1 MSQSHDPEM
10 VGLFLDEV
18 EEQLQFLEEGILRLE
33 QKGDDPE
40 VIQTVFRVAHTLK
53 GSSAVMG
60 FEEMKHLT
68 HEMENVLDKI
78 RNNAIKIDMELI
90 NLLFLCLDAL
100 RALKVD
106 FVKDRD
112 HIKTDVSEM
121 VGLLKWQLEDKL
133 GEKTEHTGAEQ
144 AIIETEEASIA
155 HVFILSEDQRNQI
168 EEALRSGFYIYSVHI
183 SLVPEAQLK
192 IVRACVALNY
202 LNEQGVV
209 VDTYPNLTVESHT
222 EESSF
227 YYLLISVQPI
237 KELESSIFKDLLEVE
252 SVQVMPFSLE
262 LQKVQKMKEDPKI
275 EKLDLVKEA
284 PNTEVKL
291 EAGKEV
297 EPLKSNKVSQT
308 VRVDIERL
316 EKMMNLVGELVIE
329 QTRIALVGSQLY
341 SRYPSDMAVDDLVGI
356 SNHISRVINELQ
368 EGVMKARMLPI
379 QQLFNRFPRMVRDL
393 SQTLGKEVT
402 LVLEGG
408 ETEMDRTI
416 IEDITDPLIHLI
428 RNAVDHGIEE
438 TSLRG
443 EMGKPKNGLLKIRA
457 YHQENHVYISIED
470 DGKGI
475 DPEKMKESA
484 VKKRLITPIEADGM
498 NAYQAIQLIF
508 AAGFSTAQEI
518 SDISGRGVGM
528 DIVKSHIEKLNGI
541 IDVSSTVG
549 KGTHF
554 QIKLPLTLAIL
565 TGLLVKIGEEI
576 YALPMNNVL
585 EIIRKPASEVEFI
598 KNQAVVVI
606 RERVL
611 PLVWLHDNFGI
622 PRPDISGSG
631 HIFVVILGMAEKR
644 IGLVVDALLGNQE
657 IVVKPLGS
665 YMGKVEGFSG
675 ATILGDGSVACILD
689 VVGIS
694 KLAGAQRLIDTEV

>member
-18 EEQLQFLEEGILRLE
+18 EEQLQFLEEGILTLE
-33 QKGDDPE
+33 QKGEDPE

-106 FVKDRD
+106 FVKDRE
-112 HIKTDVSEM
+112 HIKTDISEM
-121 VGLLKWQLEDKL
+121 VGLLKWQLEEKM
-133 GEKTEHTGAEQ
+133 GEKDTLPSDGEIVIKDEKSTAEPLF
-144 AIIETEEASIA
+144 
-155 HVFILSEDQRNQI
+155 HLNEDQVSQI
-168 EEALRSGFYIYSVHI
+168 EEALRSGFYIYDVHI

-209 VDTYPNLTVESHT
+209 VETHPNLSEESHT
-222 EESSF
+222 DESSF
-227 YYLLISVQPI
+227 NYLLISVQPT
-237 KELESSIFKDLLEVE
+237 KELEASIFKDLLEIETVE
-252 SVQVMPFSLE
+252 VRPFSLKPPQE
-262 LQKVQKMKEDPKI
+262 VQEAVGEI
-275 EKLDLVKEA
+275 EKMDSKKE
-284 PNTEVKL
+284 PVKL
-291 EAGKEV
+291 ETPTENLKE
-297 EPLKSNKVSQT
+297 EAAPKNNKVSQT

-393 SQTLGKEVT
+393 AQTLGKDVT

-438 TSLRG
+438 PALRESL
-443 EMGKPKNGLLKIRA
+443 GKPANGQLRIRA

-475 DPEKMKESA
+475 DPEKMKASA
-484 VKKRLITPIEADGM
+484 VKKRLITQLEADGM

-541 IDVSSTVG
+541 IDVSSIVG
-549 KGTHF
+549 QGTHF

-585 EIIRKPASEVEFI
+585 EIIRKPVSEVEFI

-611 PLVWLHDNFGI
+611 PLVWLHDNFNM
-622 PRPDISGSG
+622 PRPDISGGG

-665 YMGKVEGFSG
+665 YMGKIEGFSG

-694 KLAGAQRLIDTEV
+694 KLATAQRVLDTDL